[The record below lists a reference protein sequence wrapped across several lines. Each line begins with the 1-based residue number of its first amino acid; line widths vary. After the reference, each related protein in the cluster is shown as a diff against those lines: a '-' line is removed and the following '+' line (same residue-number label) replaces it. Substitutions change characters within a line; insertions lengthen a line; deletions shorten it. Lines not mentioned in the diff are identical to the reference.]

1 MAFDGNDYFD
11 IGTSLGNALG
21 DGLADITI
29 SMWVNIA
36 SGSVNDGIF
45 KIGALGANVGEFAI
59 RVVNDARIQVYF
71 ASSNISKSYDLL
83 AAGNWNHIVIVK
95 QGTTAL
101 GYINGVLAT
110 PVSGGGSSIP
120 STFDFS
126 GKPAFIGLYWNT
138 DSGLLFNGNMDEVAI
153 WNSALTRNQIKFDIY
168 EASTTANKSA
178 DFINNPN
185 LPDPVAWYR
194 MGD

>member
-1 MAFDGNDYFD
+1 MSFDGGDYFD
-11 IGTSLGNALG
+11 IGTSLGNTLG
-21 DGLADITI
+21 DSLTDMTI
-29 SMWVNIA
+29 SMWVNIT
-36 SGSVNDGIF
+36 SGSSNDGIF
-45 KIGALGANVGEFAI
+45 KIGNIATNVGEFSI
-59 RVVNDARIQVYF
+59 RAVNDARIQVYF
-71 ASSNISKSYDLL
+71 ASSNVSHSYDLL

-101 GYINGVLAT
+101 GYINGSLAT

-120 STFDFS
+120 STLNFN

-138 DSGLLFNGNMDEVAI
+138 DSNFTFNGSMDEIAI
-153 WNSALTRNQIKFDIY
+153 FNKALTADQIKFDIY